1 MQIEPG
7 SFEAI
12 HAPGSRI
19 LTASRWPCL
28 ILPPEQRPAWLC
40 SPYEL
45 GAHMLGL
52 RPMPEPGDEVRR
64 GKQLEGV
71 ALEMLAEEIEEE
83 LEGQTWVTHEWLD
96 AGATLDGISRAG
108 IPAETKVVDGRDFDR
123 DWVSGPPLYPTLQSQ
138 CQIACS
144 GADHGW
150 IGALVL
156 RHKKLEM
163 HAFRVDRHTR
173 IIAAL
178 EREASKFSDMLEREL
193 LPTPDASP
201 ASYAALQDLVTVNGA
216 TIQVP
221 GMEAIERAAKWR
233 QAKADKAAA
242 EKMIEAQQQWFA
254 ANAQDAAIL
263 ELEDGT
269 AINRAQRKRK
279 GYTTQ
284 DTTYFAWSFK

>member
-1 MQIEPG
+1 MQIEPT
-7 SFEAI
+7 FEEI

-28 ILPPEQRPAWLC
+28 ILPPEQRPTWLC

-71 ALEMLAEEIEEE
+71 ALRMLEEELGEE

-108 IPAETKVVDGRDFDR
+108 IAAETKVVDGRDFDR
-123 DWVSGPPLYPTLQSQ
+123 EWLSGPPLYPSLQAQ
-138 CQIACS
+138 CQIACT
-144 GADHGW
+144 GQDHGW

-163 HAFRVDRHTR
+163 HTFRVERHDRIVDLLESAGKRFIGNIQMDRLPEPDVSPSSYAAMQDLVEIEKGAT
-173 IIAAL
+173 ISVPGSEAL
-178 EREASKFSDMLEREL
+178 ERAR
-193 LPTPDASP
+193 
-201 ASYAALQDLVTVNGA
+201 
-216 TIQVP
+216 
-221 GMEAIERAAKWR
+221 KWR
-233 QAKADKAAA
+233 QAQADAAAA
-242 EKMIEAQQQWFA
+242 EKTIAAQKQWFA
-254 ANAQDAAIL
+254 ANVNDAAII
-263 ELEDGT
+263 ELDDGSEIKRT
-269 AINRAQRKRK
+269 QRKRAAHECK
-279 GYTTQ
+279 ES
-284 DTTYFAWSFK
+284 TYWQWKV